1 MIKYYLG
8 SMCMPHIIRIS
19 HDLRS
24 YISKDTSH
32 DSIIPS
38 VRDGGMSE
46 ESTSSVL
53 HRDY

>member
-1 MIKYYLG
+1 
-8 SMCMPHIIRIS
+8 MPHIIRIS

-24 YISKDTSH
+24 YISNFSKDTNH

-38 VRDGGMSE
+38 VRDGGMYE